1 MTRQSERAAFVS
13 AFGEL
18 RALLRRWD
26 PLGVV
31 HGAEPEA
38 DRPVEEYDRL
48 IPGVYKRLR
57 AGEGE
62 EELLAFLERELVDRF
77 GLSPRPVVDRQFAR
91 ELVAWWD
98 GRG

>member
-1 MTRQSERAAFVS
+1 MTRKSKRADFVA

-26 PLGVV
+26 PLGVF
-31 HGAEPEA
+31 HGADPEA
-38 DRPVEEYDRL
+38 DRPEDEYDRL
-48 IPGVYKRLR
+48 IPGLYKRLR
-57 AGEGE
+57 AGRSE

-77 GLSPRPVVDRQFAR
+77 GLSPRPVIDRQFAR

-98 GRG
+98 GRR